1 MRILHTADWHLG
13 RQFHNVSLLD
23 DQAHVLDQV
32 VDVVRRESVD
42 VVIIAGD
49 VFDRSVP
56 PAAATTLLDDVLHR
70 LTAEGGIDVIV
81 IPGNHDGAERL
92 GFGARALAKSGIHIR
107 HRFDPAPLVLHDDHG
122 PVAIHCLPYADPAA
136 VNTWLG
142 TACAGHDEAMAALLA
157 RLDAPADGARRVLV
171 AHCFVT
177 GGDTRESERPLS
189 VGGAEMVSASRF
201 EPFHYTALGHLH
213 NAQSF
218 LDGRVRYPGSLM
230 KYSFSES
237 EDAKSVLVV
246 DVDGDGGVD
255 ARAVPLAPRRDLRVI
270 DGLLDDLLAAGADDA
285 DADDY
290 LLVRLQD
297 TRAILDVMTR
307 LRAVYPHVLHVE
319 RPALRRAGERRAP
332 ARREGRGE
340 LPLFADFWR
349 EVTGDPLD
357 DARRTLVAAALDAL
371 RREDGD

>member
-13 RQFHNVSLLD
+13 RQFHNVSLLE
-23 DQAHVLDQV
+23 DQSHVLDQV
-32 VDVVRRESVD
+32 VDVARRESVD

-70 LTAEGGIDVIV
+70 FTADGKIDVIV

-92 GFGARALAKSGIHIR
+92 GFGARAMAKSGIHIR
-107 HRFDPAPLVLHDDHG
+107 HRFDAEPLVLHDAHG
-122 PVAIHCLPYADPAA
+122 PVSFHCLPYADPAA

-142 TACAGHDEAMAALLA
+142 TTCASHDAAMAALL
-157 RLDAPADGARRVLV
+157 DAAVEPGGGARQVLV

-189 VGGAEMVSASRF
+189 VGGADRVSASRF

-218 LDGRVRYPGSLM
+218 LGGRVRYPGSLM

-237 EDAKSVLVV
+237 EDAKSVLIA
-246 DVDGDGGVD
+246 DIDGDGGVD
-255 ARAVPLAPRRDLRVI
+255 ARAVPLTPRRDLRVI
-270 DGLLDDLLAAGADDA
+270 DGLLDDLVTAGEDDNA
-285 DADDY
+285 RDDY

-297 TRAILDVMTR
+297 TRAILDVMAR
-307 LRAVYPHVLHVE
+307 LRAVYPNVLHVE
-319 RPALRRAGERRAP
+319 RPALQRAGERRVP
-332 ARREGRGE
+332 AGRGRSGE
-340 LPLFADFWR
+340 LPLFADFWQQ
-349 EVTGDPLD
+349 VTGDELD
-357 DARRTLVAAALDAL
+357 DERRAIVAAALDEL
-371 RREDGD
+371 RRSDGD